1 MGGVFTPG
9 CQINARLRIGD
20 GPRRNGLVGARVL
33 QTKVSQHVKFTAL
46 LIPEIIETET
56 TVQDQIL
63 SELAH
68 QSLTD

>member
-20 GPRRNGLVGARVL
+20 DPRRNGLVGARVL
-33 QTKVSQHVKFTAL
+33 QIKVSQNIKLTAL
-46 LIPEIIETET
+46 LIPEIIETEI

-63 SELAH
+63 SE
-68 QSLTD
+68 

>member
-20 GPRRNGLVGARVL
+20 DPRRNGLVGARVL
-33 QTKVSQHVKFTAL
+33 QIKVSQSIKLTAL
-46 LIPEIIETET
+46 LIPEIIETEI

-63 SELAH
+63 SE
-68 QSLTD
+68 